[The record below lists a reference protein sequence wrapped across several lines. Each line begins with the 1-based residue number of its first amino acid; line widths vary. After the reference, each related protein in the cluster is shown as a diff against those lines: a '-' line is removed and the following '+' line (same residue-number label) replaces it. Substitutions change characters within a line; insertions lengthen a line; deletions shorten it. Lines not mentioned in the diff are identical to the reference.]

1 MVKLRN
7 SAFKLHNLKRIISMS
22 NIFYFSN
29 FISINVCM
37 LSAICMYNFVIGV
50 HLPDAPNYLIPEESV
65 FISLTRRMC

>member
-1 MVKLRN
+1 
-7 SAFKLHNLKRIISMS
+7 MS